1 MGKSSSL
8 LRVVADFALILS
20 SGMFVVVAGIGANF
34 ESNLFLSVSAIVAG
48 LLIIL
53 TQYGLKKISSPTQFL
68 VALIFQAIVF
78 MVVWIFVGDLNL
90 GAVKQLISQNGLK
103 IDPKYINKNFYI
115 FTPFVIFLNYVEF
128 KILLNNHGSV
138 EKVASVVRTL
148 LYSFGLGAPSIIIFA
163 HYADI
168 SASSLVATSGVATAV
183 AGFALKDSIS
193 SILSGVFLNIERPF
207 IPGDW
212 IKYDGKT
219 GEVIDISWRTT
230 FLRTLE
236 HTIIAVPNY
245 KIANSSFENF
255 TNSSRNDHGGYL
267 IKEYLSFHPEH
278 NPDYIRSLLH
288 DAITST
294 KPVDGRTHFHH
305 FGIFH
310 QGSDEYGSK
319 FMLKFDC
326 LNKAFDYHQRS
337 AVMTSVHKMMLH
349 AGVKL
354 SAGSI
359 ITLAKADENLTV
371 FRDPARE
378 LENYGSL
385 RNGYLS
391 SLKNIAHF
399 KKNDIFGSLSDDA
412 LSNIVENSKRIEF
425 EKETNIVIEDS
436 DGSTMYIII
445 QGVVDVFKVINDEEI
460 MVGRLKSGDF
470 FGEMSLLTGEKR
482 SATVR
487 ANSEVE
493 VLEVT
498 KFAMEQAF
506 KKFPELYDDLSLIVS
521 ERLKLI
527 TLMEKNA
534 ESESRR
540 NFLNLDDLKTRIK
553 SFFRK

>member
-1 MGKSSSL
+1 MSNSTGL
-8 LRVVADFALILS
+8 LRVVADIVLILS
-20 SGMFVVVAGIGANF
+20 SVLFVFVVFLGANF
-34 ESNLFLSVSAIVAG
+34 DTHLLQNVSAISAG
-48 LLIIL
+48 LLLIVVQISL
-53 TQYGLKKISSPTQFL
+53 RKISTPSLFL
-68 VALIFQAIVF
+68 LALIFQIIVF
-78 MVVWIFVGDLNL
+78 VLVWIFVGNLNL
-90 GAVKQLISQNGLK
+90 GAIKQLISHSDLQL
-103 IDPKYINKNFYI
+103 DPAYINKTFYI
-115 FTPFVIFLNYVEF
+115 FTPFILFLNYVEF
-128 KILLNNHGSV
+128 KILINNQGSV

-163 HYADI
+163 YYADI

-207 IPGDW
+207 VPGDW

-236 HTIIAVPNY
+236 HTIIAIPNY

-255 TNSSRNDHGGYL
+255 TNGSRKEYGNYL

-278 NPDYIRSLLH
+278 NPDYIKSLLH

-326 LNKAFDYHQRS
+326 QDKAFDYHQRS

-359 ITLAKADENLTV
+359 VTLTKADENLTV

-391 SLKNIAHF
+391 SLKNIAHL
-399 KKNDIFGSLSDDA
+399 KKNEIFGSLGDDA
-412 LSNIVENSKRIEF
+412 LANIVENSERIVF
-425 EKETNIVIEDS
+425 EKNTHIVTEDS
-436 DGSTMYIII
+436 DGNTMYIII
-445 QGVVDVFKVINDEEI
+445 QGVVEIFKVINAKEM

-487 ANSEVE
+487 ANSQVE
-493 VLEVT
+493 VLEVS
-498 KFAMEQAF
+498 KYAMEQAF
-506 KKFPELYDDLSLIVS
+506 KKFPDLYDDLSLVVS

-527 TLMEKNA
+527 ALMEKNA
-534 ESESRR
+534 ETEVSHK
-540 NFLNLDDLKTRIK
+540 FLNFDDLKAKIV
-553 SFFRK
+553 SFFRG